1 MKRSLDGVRA
11 DRVAMNPDVVGH
23 HTGLVA
29 RGASTPRVVAAKSI
43 ETNWRIFI
51 CNSLL
56 ARDFQIA
63 IEDGGSEMPERNQDP

>member
-1 MKRSLDGVRA
+1 
-11 DRVAMNPDVVGH
+11 VVG
-23 HTGLVA
+23 
-29 RGASTPRVVAAKSI
+29 GASTPRVVAAKSI